1 MENFFKNKK
10 GLTLM
15 EILVA
20 AFITVIVFGSLLT
33 LINYTADLQ
42 EMSRNRITAM
52 NAARQMM
59 EQVKLDVKQAVSFS
73 AVVGNYDVLT
83 GIGYNLRSFTPI
95 GFAAGSASGI
105 VYTDVVPN
113 STSNLY
119 DVTVAVCWRQKNGRV
134 IGEDQSL
141 NGILDGGEDTNG
153 NGRLDSPCVL
163 TSAVRDT
170 KGL

>member
-15 EILVA
+15 ELLVA

-59 EQVKLDVKQAVSFS
+59 EQVKLDVKLAVSFI
-73 AVVGNYDVLT
+73 VVVSDYNGT
-83 GIGYNLRSFTPI
+83 TGYNKRSFTPI

-113 STSNLY
+113 SSSNLY

-134 IGEDQSL
+134 IGEDQNL